1 MNKTLTKEEYIDLK
15 TETYKLIKSILQ
27 LKKENSNISISS
39 LINFIDNMKPSDVES
54 GMIYISTILIP
65 DDYSFSQNVEMNVRT
80 DKLSKL
86 YGNSYPIGVYTS
98 KVMEMKKYE
107 LAKLIKDREIDST
120 LASCSEDVFEKKY
133 LRLWDKA
140 SDEEIRDKKT
150 INDFILTYTS
160 KYKK

>member
-1 MNKTLTKEEYIDLK
+1 
-15 TETYKLIKSILQ
+15 
-27 LKKENSNISISS
+27 
-39 LINFIDNMKPSDVES
+39 
-54 GMIYISTILIP
+54 
-65 DDYSFSQNVEMNVRT
+65 MNVRT

-133 LRLWDKA
+133 LRLWDKT
-140 SDEEIRDKKT
+140 SDEEIRDKKA

>member
-1 MNKTLTKEEYIDLK
+1 MKKTLTKEEYIDLK
-15 TETYKLIKSILQ
+15 AETYKLIKSILQ
-27 LKKENSNISISS
+27 LKKENSNISIKS

-86 YGNSYPIGVYTS
+86 YGYNYPMGVYTS

-140 SDEEIRDKKT
+140 SDEEIRDKKA

>member
-15 TETYKLIKSILQ
+15 AETYKLIKAILQ
-27 LKKENSNISISS
+27 LKKENSNISIKS

-86 YGNSYPIGVYTS
+86 YGYNYPIGIYSS

-120 LASCSEDVFEKKY
+120 LASCSEDIFEKKY
-133 LRLWDKA
+133 LRLWDKD
-140 SDEEIRDKKT
+140 SDEEIRDKKA

>member
-15 TETYKLIKSILQ
+15 AETYKLIKAILQ
-27 LKKENSNISISS
+27 LKKENSNISIKS
-39 LINFIDNMKPSDVES
+39 LIKFIYNMKPSDVES

-98 KVMEMKKYE
+98 K
-107 LAKLIKDREIDST
+107 EIDST
-120 LASCSEDVFEKKY
+120 LASCSEDIFEKKY
-133 LRLWDKA
+133 LRLWDKT
-140 SDEEIRDKKT
+140 SDEEIRDKKA